1 MVVLKA
7 VPALLSPELLY
18 ALARMGHGDEI
29 VLADVNFP
37 TSSICRCGPEE
48 IRADG
53 LGIPQLLEAMLK
65 LLPLDT
71 YVEKPA
77 VVMELVPS
85 DRERGLQTPVWR
97 SYQSILLGAGCA
109 SPLAKIER
117 FEFYERAKKAFAIVA
132 TGVPRWDACVLCAS
146 RTLLRLGRTPPCCS
160 RALVRGAGL
169 FPVLFDCSC
178 SQNSEEHSLT
188 RSLLS
193 LNVTPG
199 QPGGR
204 DVGTGPPPLQVPL
217 SPNLLGSP
225 AQKRS
230 KLRPLDFYR
239 GFITEA
245 WLVKSLAIGAECYPE
260 TPSELHAPRH
270 KHYVWSN
277 SSDPIPAAVT
287 SDLLSQARPELGT
300 SASASNCPENEDRKS
315 GPKSTLIHRCT

>member
-1 MVVLKA
+1 MVVLKG

-109 SPLAKIER
+109 PVWRRAQWRLLGPQRADPSLPTMSPQGASVGCCACCVRRGR
-117 FEFYERAKKAFAIVA
+117 FCCWAGLHRVA
-132 TGVPRWDACVLCAS
+132 AAHWCV
-146 RTLLRLGRTPPCCS
+146 
-160 RALVRGAGL
+160 VRGCFQFFLTAAAHRT
-169 FPVLFDCSC
+169 
-178 SQNSEEHSLT
+178 QRNIHS
-188 RSLLS
+188 
-193 LNVTPG
+193 
-199 QPGGR
+199 R
-204 DVGTGPPPLQVPL
+204 DH
-217 SPNLLGSP
+217 
-225 AQKRS
+225 
-230 KLRPLDFYR
+230 
-239 GFITEA
+239 
-245 WLVKSLAIGAECYPE
+245 CY
-260 TPSELHAPRH
+260 L
-270 KHYVWSN
+270 WM
-277 SSDPIPAAVT
+277 
-287 SDLLSQARPELGT
+287 
-300 SASASNCPENEDRKS
+300 
-315 GPKSTLIHRCT
+315 